1 MNSDYDP
8 HRKQLLETLTT
19 HRVYLNTMRTDIS
32 TAHSQVQLLSRNCND
47 IISMANSRLKQRL
60 AENKVLSLEKISQLN
75 TRCNQLCEDKEYS
88 EAENKR
94 LHNSMKQMESWY
106 QQSEETNKNV
116 ISGLQG
122 ELNGMNF
129 CCSHF
134 HQIFWNYFPVKIL
147 LVHLQYF

>member
-1 MNSDYDP
+1 MNCNYDS
-8 HRKQLLETLTT
+8 HRKQLLETLTI
-19 HRVYLNTMRTDIS
+19 HRVYLNTMRTDIG
-32 TAHSQVQLLSRNCND
+32 TAHNQVQLLSRNCNN

-129 CCSHF
+129 CCPKSSA
-134 HQIFWNYFPVKIL
+134 IISL
-147 LVHLQYF
+147 LKFC